1 MGQTDRFKA
10 LVIAG
15 GLFTMGA
22 TTNAGAA
29 PAPLQGQWAGERMQ
43 VVIDAQGGRIEGD
56 CASGRING
64 PVIVA
69 ADGRFT
75 TQGSFEMHQ
84 PGPQRADE
92 NAAIPTASYSGELRD
107 GVLKLTITPAGAG
120 AARVYS
126 LQAGARL
133 KVVRCL

>member
-1 MGQTDRFKA
+1 M
-10 LVIAG
+10 V
-15 GLFTMGA
+15 A

-29 PAPLQGQWAGERMQ
+29 PSPLQGQWAGERMQ
-43 VVIDAQGGRIEGD
+43 LVMDAQGGRIEGD

-75 TQGSFEMHQ
+75 TQGSFEIYQ

-92 NAAIPTASYSGELRD
+92 TAAAGAAASYSGELRD
-107 GVLKLTITPAGAG
+107 GVLKLTITPAGAS

-126 LQAGARL
+126 LQAGARI
-133 KVVRCL
+133 KVVRGL